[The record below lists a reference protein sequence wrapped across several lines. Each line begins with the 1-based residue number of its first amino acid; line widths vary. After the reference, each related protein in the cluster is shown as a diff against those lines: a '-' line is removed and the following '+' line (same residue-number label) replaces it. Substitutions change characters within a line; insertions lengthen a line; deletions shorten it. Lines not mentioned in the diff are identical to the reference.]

1 MRRILA
7 FLIWAGWLAVGSNA
21 AQAAAAGQIQVGYT
35 NTTSCTGLFIAVDQ
49 GMFAKRG
56 LDVRLTLLALN
67 STIPSALVGGSIQ
80 IGTATPSVLLQA
92 VTGGLDLV
100 VIAGGAVNDVHKLFG
115 GAVARADLNIRTARD
130 FEGKRVGVPGLG
142 AFMHVLFR
150 RWLVEHGADDRK
162 VNFVEV
168 PLAQERDLLRS
179 GNVDAVISGE
189 PFFSRIIA
197 SKSGTLVAPFFT
209 EMPDGLFMLYF
220 STTRVWAKNNAAAIG
235 AFRAA
240 LEEATA
246 FLAANPAGARASI
259 SKYTHLPA
267 DVIASIALPT
277 LRLKVPGS
285 DVKYWS
291 DTLLAQGMIKVP
303 PDTARLVVD

>member
-7 FLIWAGWLAVGSNA
+7 SVVGAGWLAVASTA
-21 AQAAAAGQIQVGYT
+21 TQAAAPVPIQIGYT

-56 LDVRLTLLALN
+56 LDVRLLLLALN

-80 IGTATPSVLLQA
+80 VGTATPSVLLQA
-92 VTGGLDLV
+92 TTGGLDLV

-115 GAVARADLNIRTARD
+115 GAVARPGVAISSARD

-197 SKSGTLVAPFFT
+197 SNSGVLVAPFFR

-220 STTRVWAKNNAAAIG
+220 SATRTWAKANPGAIE

-246 FLAANPAGARASI
+246 FLAANPATAREI
-259 SKYTHLPA
+259 IGKYTHLPA
-267 DVIASIALPT
+267 DAIASIALPT
-277 LRLKVPGS
+277 LRLKVPAS
-285 DVKYWS
+285 DVRYWS
-291 DTLLAQGMIKVP
+291 DTLLAQGMIKLP
-303 PDTARLVVD
+303 TDAAGLLVD

>member
-7 FLIWAGWLAVGSNA
+7 FMVWAGWLAAASNA
-21 AQAAAAGQIQVGYT
+21 APAATALPIQVGYT
-35 NTTSCTGLFIAVDQ
+35 NTTSCTGLFIAVEQ

-67 STIPSALVGGSIQ
+67 STIPSALVGGSVQ
-80 IGTATPSVLLQA
+80 VGTATPSVLLQA
-92 VTGGLDLV
+92 VSGGLDLV

-115 GAVARADLNIRTARD
+115 GAVARPGLNIRSARD

-220 STTRVWAKNNAAAIG
+220 STTRAWAKANPAAIG

-240 LEEATA
+240 LQESAA
-246 FLAANPAGARASI
+246 FLDANPAKAREI
-259 SKYTHLPA
+259 LGKYTHLPP
-267 DVIASIALPT
+267 DVVASVALPT
-277 LRLKVPGS
+277 LRLKVPAS

-303 PDTARLVVD
+303 PDTASLIVD

>member
-1 MRRILA
+1 M
-7 FLIWAGWLAVGSNA
+7 
-21 AQAAAAGQIQVGYT
+21 QVGYT
-35 NTTSCTGLFIAVDQ
+35 NTTSCLGLFIAVEQ
-49 GMFAKRG
+49 GMFARRG
-56 LDVRLTLLALN
+56 LDVHLTLLALN

-80 IGTATPSVLLQA
+80 VGTATPSVLLQA
-92 VTGGLDLV
+92 TSAGLDLV
-100 VIAGGAVNDVHKLFG
+100 VIGGGAVNDVHKLFG
-115 GAVARADLNIRTARD
+115 GAVARSGLSIRTAPD

-150 RWLVEHGADDRK
+150 RWLVEHGADERK

-197 SKSGTLVAPFFT
+197 SGSGTLVAPFFA

-220 STTRVWAKNNAAAIG
+220 STTRTWARANPAAIA

-246 FLAANPAGARASI
+246 FLASNPGRAREI
-259 SKYTHLPA
+259 LGKYTHLPA
-267 DVIASIALPT
+267 DAIASVPLPT
-277 LRLKVPGS
+277 LRLHVPAS
-285 DVKYWS
+285 DVQYWS
-291 DTLLAQGMIKVP
+291 DTMFAQRMLRTRPDAASLL
-303 PDTARLVVD
+303 VD

>member
-7 FLIWAGWLAVGSNA
+7 TVLWAGLLAFAGNA
-21 AQAAAAGQIQVGYT
+21 AHATAPAQIQVAYT

-67 STIPSALVGGSIQ
+67 STIPSAIVGGSVQ
-80 IGTATPSVLLQA
+80 VGTATPSVLLQA
-92 VTGGLDLV
+92 TTGGLDLV

-115 GAVARADLNIRTARD
+115 GAVARPGVRIASARD

-189 PFFSRIIA
+189 PFFSRIV
-197 SKSGTLVAPFFT
+197 SSGSGTLVAPFFS
-209 EMPDGLFMLYF
+209 EMPDGLFMLYL
-220 STTRVWAKNNAAAIG
+220 STTRAWARANPTAIV

-246 FLAANPAGARASI
+246 FLAANPAKAREI
-259 SKYTHLPA
+259 IGKYTHLPP

-277 LRLKVPGS
+277 LRLKVPAS

-303 PDTARLVVD
+303 ADAASLIVD